1 MGIAELLQ
9 YEFMRNAL
17 LACVLISIN
26 CGIIGVLVVVNRL
39 VFLSGG
45 IAHASYGGVGAALYW
60 GLTPQLGAAG
70 SALAASMAMG
80 VVSLHAKHRSDTV
93 IGVIWAVG
101 MAVGIILVDLT
112 PGYHVDLMSYLFG
125 SILMVPGFMLWLT
138 AMLNA
143 VVLAWVL
150 LFYRGIQAMSYD
162 DEHARVMGVPVRFLY
177 FSLLGLTALSVVMV
191 IQAVGLI
198 LVIALLTVPAIIAED
213 YSRSLAGMMCWSVF
227 LCALFTASGLLASYY
242 LDLSAGATIVLVAS
256 AAFFLSR
263 VILGVRRILSG
274 RLKK

>member
-80 VVSLHAKHRSDTV
+80 LVSLHAKHRSDTV

-213 YSRSLAGMMCWSVF
+213 YSRSLAGMMCWSVL

-242 LDLSAGATIVLVAS
+242 LDLSAGATIVLVAA